1 MIQKVLLIVSVF
13 WFLLSPNSATPQ
25 ELPATKP
32 SQDQFPA
39 YVLGPADVITVQAMD
54 VEEISNKPIW
64 IDTDGFIN
72 MPLVGR
78 LKVSGMTIKEL
89 ESQLN
94 DRLRTYVKDP
104 HVVVAI
110 TDFRSQPVSV
120 LGMVGNPGVHQ
131 LQGRK
136 TLLEILSQAGGM
148 RPEAGATARITR
160 RIEYGEIPLPGT
172 TVDPSG
178 QFSIAQV
185 RLKAIT
191 DGQSPEE
198 NILIR
203 PHDVISVPKG
213 EIVYVIGEVKKSG
226 GFVLSDRKK
235 TTVMEVLAMA
245 EGLSPDANKKKAE
258 ILRLVSEQEERSKI
272 VVNLGEIFSGK
283 QSDFAMQA
291 EDILIISPNIAKR
304 AMRTVGQTAVTM
316 AIRAA
321 VYGLY

>member
-32 SQDQFPA
+32 PQDEFPA

-54 VEEISNKPIW
+54 VEEISNKPVW

-72 MPLVGR
+72 LPLVGR
-78 LKVSGMTIKEL
+78 LKVSGMTIQEV
-89 ESQLN
+89 ESLLN

-104 HVVVAI
+104 HVVVAV

-120 LGMVGNPGVHQ
+120 LGMVARPGVHQ

-136 TLLEILSQAGGM
+136 TLLEILSLAGGM
-148 RPEAGATARITR
+148 TPEAGPTARITR
-160 RIEYGEIPLPGT
+160 RIEFGEVPLPGA
-172 TVDPSG
+172 TVDASG

-185 RLKAIT
+185 HLKAIV
-191 DGQSPEE
+191 DGLSPNE
-198 NILIR
+198 NLLIR

-213 EIVYVIGEVKKSG
+213 EIVYVIGDVKKAG

-245 EGLSPDANKKKAE
+245 EGMGQDANRKKAE
-258 ILRLVSEQEERSKI
+258 ILRLASEQEERSRI
-272 VVNLGEIFSGK
+272 VVNLDKIFSGK
-283 QSDFAMQA
+283 ETDIAMQA
-291 EDILIISPNIAKR
+291 EDILVISTSMTKS
-304 AMRTVGQTAVTM
+304 AMRKIAGTAGTM

-321 VYGLY
+321 IYGLY

>member
-1 MIQKVLLIVSVF
+1 MIPKLLSIASVF
-13 WFLLSPNSATPQ
+13 CLLLSPNSATPQ
-25 ELPATKP
+25 EVPATKP
-32 SQDQFPA
+32 PQDQFPA
-39 YVLGPADVITVQAMD
+39 YVLGPADVITLHAVD

-72 MPLVGR
+72 LPLVGR
-78 LKVSGMTIKEL
+78 LKVGGMTIEEA

-104 HVVVAI
+104 HVVVAV

-148 RPEAGATARITR
+148 KPEAGATAKITR
-160 RIEYGEIPLPGT
+160 RIEYGEIPLPGA
-172 TVDPSG
+172 TVDASG
-178 QFSIAQV
+178 QFSIAPV

-191 DGQSPEE
+191 DGLSPEE

-245 EGLSPDANKKKAE
+245 EGMSPDANRKKAE

-272 VVNLGEIFSGK
+272 VVNLDKIFAGK
-283 QSDFAMQA
+283 ETDVALQA
-291 EDILIISPNIAKR
+291 EDILVISTDAVKKITRK
-304 AMRTVGQTAVTM
+304 VSETAVTLAM
-316 AIRAA
+316 RAA
-321 VYGLY
+321 IWGLY